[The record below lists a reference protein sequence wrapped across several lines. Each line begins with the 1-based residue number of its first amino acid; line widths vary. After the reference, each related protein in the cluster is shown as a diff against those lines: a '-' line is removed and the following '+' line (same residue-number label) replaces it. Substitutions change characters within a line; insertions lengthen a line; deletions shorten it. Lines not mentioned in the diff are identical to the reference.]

1 MVTKMRDD
9 KQFEQLIL
17 QYEQLKNGA
26 EDIYN
31 MIEAEDYDGAIS
43 MTKTREPVFL
53 NCKCIRKY
61 LELTPEQE
69 EKITAL
75 TDEIRKLEKRNIK
88 FLTEKMDAVKNE
100 LKKTHKSEKIQMA
113 YDFDESKK
121 GSIVNIKD

>member
-121 GSIVNIKD
+121 GIIVNIKD